1 MDDATLRQMC
11 YRITMMSLIEANRCE
26 ALHLRWFPSVCQK
39 EVGCSHNTHRDG
51 GGTRANPPSSP
62 ASCCRP
68 TATTTTAPTTWNP
81 FQINTGATYR
91 NTCNSVTIWRSE
103 EAGKTFLHEM
113 MHGYGWDFDPPRGV
127 VEAWVYTNFA
137 VHPDTEIRFF
147 ESYVETWAT
156 ILNVYM
162 TVLYYAT
169 PNHHHVAS
177 ATATARHKT
186 RRRTRR
192 RGKAVTP
199 HAPTLATPRR
209 HAVKATRDAINHLLR
224 LEQCHVIFQVA
235 KVLVH
240 SGFRKWEEFFR
251 VSVSNGSG
259 GSSGSGGS
267 GGSGDAALF
276 QQKTSVFSYFI
287 IRSALL
293 WDTDWF
299 MRHFVSVDYR
309 KRARNRARNP
319 DKVSDEEGVWYSEWL
334 GHLLAI
340 YRSTAFRDA
349 VDACIAKVLGEKRT
363 PSESWIWNSMRMTSV
378 EAL

>member
-1 MDDATLRQMC
+1 MDDAILRQMC

-68 TATTTTAPTTWNP
+68 TATTTIAPTTWNP

-169 PNHHHVAS
+169 PNHHHHVAS

-186 RRRTRR
+186 RRRTR
-192 RGKAVTP
+192 
-199 HAPTLATPRR
+199 HAPTLATPRRR

-251 VSVSNGSG
+251 VSASN
-259 GSSGSGGS
+259 GSSGSGG
-267 GGSGDAALF
+267 ALF

-309 KRARNRARNP
+309 KRARNRDRYR
-319 DKVSDEEGVWYSEWL
+319 VSGEEGWYSEWL

-340 YRSTAFRDA
+340 YRSTEFRDA
-349 VDACIAKVLGEKRT
+349 VDACIADVLGETRT